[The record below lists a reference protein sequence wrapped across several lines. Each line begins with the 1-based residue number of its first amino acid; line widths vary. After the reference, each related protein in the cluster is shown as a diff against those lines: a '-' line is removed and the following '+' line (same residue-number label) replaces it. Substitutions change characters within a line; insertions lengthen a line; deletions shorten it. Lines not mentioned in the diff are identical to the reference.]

1 MGQLYKARGYTLIYY
16 DTETCGFHGPTV
28 LIQWAVDDGDI
39 QLHNVWKEPIQAT
52 IDLIDD
58 MMRHEGGLCG
68 FNLSFDHFHLCQTYT
83 VLQLLGSKVGWE
95 EYPEDHI
102 EDYAMLEPA
111 ARDGLCLKPV
121 TALDLMLHARKGPY
135 QSTMQR
141 GDIRIRKVPSA
152 LANELA
158 DELGRRIPLKDLY
171 FAKKKNKKERWKV
184 YDIKDDLGEVI
195 EDFKD
200 VVLKFAPTSALK
212 ALAGDALGI
221 DVDKILLFSNVEV
234 DEKFRPEEMGFA
246 PFALALGSPGDW
258 KGTWPDV
265 IQRHINHWEHNTL
278 AREYARDDVKYLQL
292 LWKYF
297 KCPEPGDDDSILAC
311 MVGAVRWRGFAIDS
325 SRIAALR
332 LESLEFLASIPFN
345 VNSVVIVRRYLEQV
359 LDDTSKTIIQGST
372 KKIILE
378 DLAKWT
384 KEEVCN
390 KCQGMGEN
398 QKQDPCPDCE
408 ATGLIKGT
416 EPHPVAARAK
426 LILDAR
432 KAKKRIELFDKLLL
446 AGRFHADMNVIGAL
460 SSRMSGGGGLNAQGV
475 NKEEAIRD
483 CFDLAFG
490 DLVLWGGDFD
500 GFEVVLMDAAY
511 GDPKLRAELEKGKKI
526 HGLFGTKLFPGKSYE
541 DILATKQLPEGQNLY
556 SRSKNGVFAIAYG
569 GEEYT
574 LMTRVGVTMEA
585 ANEAYQSWIKEFKVW
600 GEERQKIFDDFCSMR
615 QPNGIGTNVEWHEP
629 KAYVESLFGFK
640 RFFTL
645 ENSVCRALYDLSTD
659 PPKEWTALRI
669 KVMRRDRV
677 QSVSGAVR
685 SALYGAA
692 FQVQAANMR
701 AAGNHV
707 IQSAGA
713 TLCKALQ
720 RRIWDVQPAGANRW
734 RVQPLNIHDEI
745 MAPVHP
751 SFVEEVKAVQAK
763 FIEEYKEKVPLLAM
777 AWDRLDS
784 WAGKR

>member
-1 MGQLYKARGYTLIYY
+1 MKDLLYY
-16 DTETCGFHGPTV
+16 DTETCGFHGPIV
-28 LIQWAVDDGDI
+28 LIQWAIGAGEI
-39 QLHNVWKEPIQAT
+39 HLHNVFKESIQDT
-52 IDLIDD
+52 IDLIE
-58 MMRHEGGLCG
+58 MFMRHEGGVCG

-102 EDYAMLEPA
+102 ETYALLEPG

-135 QSTMQR
+135 QSTMNR
-141 GDIRIRKVPSA
+141 GDIRIRRVPHG
-152 LANELA
+152 LAYELA
-158 DELGRRIPLKDLY
+158 AELGKRIPLKDLY
-171 FAKKKNKKERWKV
+171 FAKKKDKTERWKV
-184 YDIKDDLGEVI
+184 YDIKDDLGAVI

-221 DVDKILLFSNVEV
+221 DVNKILLFSNVEV
-234 DEKFRPEEMGFA
+234 EKEFRPKEMGFA
-246 PFALALGSPGDW
+246 PFALALGAPGAW
-258 KGTWPDV
+258 NGTWPDV
-265 IQRHINHWEHNTL
+265 IERHIQHWAHNSL
-278 AREYARDDVKYLQL
+278 AQEYARDDVKYLQL
-292 LWKYF
+292 LHEF
-297 KCPEPGDDDSILAC
+297 FGFPEAGDDDSVLAC
-311 MVGAVRWRGFAIDS
+311 MVGAVRWRGFAIDTA
-325 SRIAALR
+325 RIRDLR
-332 LESLEFLASIPFN
+332 AKSLQFLADIPFN
-345 VNSVVIVRRYLEQV
+345 TNSVVVVRRYLEQV
-359 LDDTSKTIIQGST
+359 LDDTSKAVIQGST
-372 KKIILE
+372 AKIILE

-384 KEEVCN
+384 KEDICP
-390 KCQGMGEN
+390 KCEGM
-398 QKQDPCPDCE
+398 CE
-408 ATGLIKGT
+408 LRSSISAEMEGCVNCEGTGLVKGC
-416 EPHPVAARAK
+416 EPHPVAARAR

-432 KAKKRIELFDKLLL
+432 KAGKRIELFDKLLL
-446 AGRFHADMNVIGAL
+446 AGRFHADLNVIGAL

-475 NKEEAIRD
+475 NKEDEIRD
-483 CFDLAFG
+483 CFYLAFG
-490 DLVLWGGDFD
+490 DLSLWGGDFE

-511 GDPKLRAELEKGKKI
+511 GDPKLRAELMRGKKI
-526 HGLFGTKLFPGKSYE
+526 HALFGMKLFPGKSYD
-541 DILATKQLPEGQNLY
+541 DIMATKSLPEGQNLY

-585 ANEAYQSWIKEFKVW
+585 ANDAYQSWIKEYIVW

-645 ENSVCRALYDLSTD
+645 ENSVCRALYNLSSD
-659 PPKEWTALRI
+659 PPKEWTNLKI
-669 KVMRRDRV
+669 KVVRRDRT
-677 QSVSGAVR
+677 QTIAGAVK

-692 FQVQAANMR
+692 FQVQASNMR

-713 TLCKALQ
+713 TLCKALE

-751 SFVEEVKAVQAK
+751 SFAERVKKVQED
-763 FIEEYKEKVPLLAM
+763 FIEEYKAKVPLLAM
-777 AWDRLDS
+777 AWDPLDS